1 MICECQRLFKSLPRA
16 WQYVAHTS
24 GVPLVNESLSIRLSI
39 RYATTTPPRAINAI
53 FCLILRPR
61 LQPAFSRTPSLL
73 RKSSCTLAR
82 MSSSQSAEPQAKKQK
97 EGSDALYAERSV
109 KRLAAY
115 SVPVHPKRV
124 QVMKKASSAS
134 SGPVIYWMSREQRVE
149 DNWALLYA
157 IEQAKKG
164 DEPIAV
170 VFNLVPEFMNAGAR
184 QFVFMLEG
192 LGSVEK
198 ALAKKNI
205 PFFLTQG
212 DPVTEIP
219 KLMEAAKASALVTDM
234 SPLRVG
240 REWRDKVC
248 EALPASTSMHLVDAH
263 NIVPVWVASDKREY
277 AARTIRNKINNKL
290 GEYLTEF
297 PEVPEQAE
305 AWPAGCAA
313 QPSAKVD
320 WTALIET
327 AKVKGAAVPPVTW
340 LNAGEEAG
348 AKALASFLTKTRLSK
363 YATKRN
369 EPSVPTALSGLSP
382 YFHFG
387 QLSPQRAALEASKL
401 RKVASESVD
410 AFLEESVVRREL
422 SDNFCWYTKNYDS
435 IDCAYDWAK
444 ESLDM
449 HRNDVRDHVYTYEQ
463 LRDAKTHDPI
473 WNAAQKELTVVG
485 KQHGFIRMYW
495 AKKILEWTES
505 PEQAIEFAMK
515 LNDTYSI
522 DGRDPN
528 GVVGVMWSVI
538 GLHDQGWKE
547 RPVFGKI
554 RYMGGAAWKLGS
566 GKKKFD
572 LQGYLSRVDMAVAQ
586 AKMST
591 ATAATTK
598 S

>member
-1 MICECQRLFKSLPRA
+1 MS
-16 WQYVAHTS
+16 TS
-24 GVPLVNESLSIRLSI
+24 
-39 RYATTTPPRAINAI
+39 
-53 FCLILRPR
+53 
-61 LQPAFSRTPSLL
+61 
-73 RKSSCTLAR
+73 
-82 MSSSQSAEPQAKKQK
+82 EPEAKKQK
-97 EGSDALYAERSV
+97 EGSGDLYAER
-109 KRLAAY
+109 KLQRLAAF
-115 SVPVHPKRV
+115 SVDVHPKRV
-124 QVMKKASSAS
+124 QMLKKASAVSD
-134 SGPVIYWMSREQRVE
+134 GPVFYWMSREQRVE

-157 IEQAKKG
+157 VELAKKRNA
-164 DEPIAV
+164 PVAV

-192 LGSVEK
+192 LTLLEK
-198 ALAKKNI
+198 TLKKKNI

-212 DPVTEIP
+212 DPVNEIP
-219 KLMEAAKASALVTDM
+219 SLLNSAKASALVTDM

-240 REWRDKVC
+240 RQWRDAVC
-248 EALPASTSMHLVDAH
+248 AALPAVTSMHLVDAH

-277 AARTIRNKINNKL
+277 AARTIRNKINSKL
-290 GEYLTEF
+290 PEYLTEY
-297 PEVPEQAE
+297 PEVPVQALS
-305 AWPAGCAA
+305 WPTDCVT
-313 QPSAKVD
+313 QPPSKID
-320 WTALIET
+320 WNGLIET
-327 AKVKGAAVPPVTW
+327 AKVRGVAVPPVTW

-363 YATKRN
+363 YESKRN

-401 RKVASESVD
+401 RKAAPESVD

-444 ESLDM
+444 ETLDM
-449 HRNDVRDHVYTYEQ
+449 HRNDVRDHIYTYEQ
-463 LRDAKTHDPI
+463 LRDAKTHDPV
-473 WNAAQKELTVVG
+473 WNAAQKELTVIG

-505 PEQAIEFAMK
+505 PEQAIDFAMR
-515 LNDTYSI
+515 LNDTYSL

-538 GLHDQGWKE
+538 GLHDQGWRE

-554 RYMGGAAWKLGS
+554 RYMGGVAWKLGS

-572 LQGYLSRVDMAVAQ
+572 LQAYISRVDTAVGLAK
-586 AKMST
+586 AKMTT
-591 ATAATTK
+591 AK
-598 S
+598 

>member
-1 MICECQRLFKSLPRA
+1 MVE
-16 WQYVAHTS
+16 
-24 GVPLVNESLSIRLSI
+24 
-39 RYATTTPPRAINAI
+39 
-53 FCLILRPR
+53 
-61 LQPAFSRTPSLL
+61 
-73 RKSSCTLAR
+73 
-82 MSSSQSAEPQAKKQK
+82 MSSEPPAKKLK
-97 EGSDALYAERSV
+97 EGPDALHDLKHDLYAERTV
-109 KRLAAY
+109 QRLAPLSAR
-115 SVPVHPKRV
+115 VHPKRV
-124 QVMKKASSAS
+124 QTLKKAPSGL

-157 IEQAKKG
+157 VEQAK
-164 DEPIAV
+164 ERNAQVAV
-170 VFNLVPEFMNAGAR
+170 VFNLVPVFMNAGAR

-192 LGSVEK
+192 LSALET
-198 ALAKKNI
+198 ALARKNI

-212 DPVTEIP
+212 DPVKEIP
-219 KLMEAAKASALVTDM
+219 ALVDSAKASALVTDM

-240 REWRDKVC
+240 RQWRDGVC
-248 EALPASTSMHLVDAH
+248 AALPSAVSMHMVDAH

-277 AARTIRNKINNKL
+277 AARTIRNKINGKL
-290 GEYLTEF
+290 PEYLTEY
-297 PEVPEQAE
+297 PNVPVQTS
-305 AWPAGCAA
+305 AWPNDCAV
-313 QPSAKVD
+313 QPPQID
-320 WTALIET
+320 WKGLIET

-340 LNAGEEAG
+340 LEAGEEAG

-363 YATKRN
+363 YESKRN
-369 EPSVPTALSGLSP
+369 EPSVPNALSGLSP

-401 RKVASESVD
+401 RKAAPESVE

-422 SDNFCWYTKNYDS
+422 SDNFCWYTDNYDS
-435 IDCAYDWAK
+435 IECAYDWAK
-444 ESLDM
+444 ETLEM

-463 LRDAKTHDPI
+463 LRDAKTHDPV
-473 WNAAQKELTVVG
+473 WNASQRELTVIG

-505 PEQAIEFAMK
+505 PEQAIDFAMR
-515 LNDTYSI
+515 LNDTYSL
-522 DGRDPN
+522 DGRDAN

-572 LQGYLSRVDMAVAQ
+572 LSAYISSVDAAVSRE
-586 AKMST
+586 KMRR
-591 ATAATTK
+591 
-598 S
+598 